1 VRRLL
6 VATLLAITTV
16 ALLPVPAHAGDV
28 GFAGW
33 TNQTRAS
40 RGLPTLEWNGVLASK
55 AQGWAQ
61 YMANGG
67 CGAGVRI
74 CHSTLSSGN
83 SLAWTKLGENVGT
96 GPASDAYA
104 IQQAFINS
112 PSHYANIVDPGFRY
126 IGVGVVNAN
135 GTLYVAVEFMALASQ
150 PAPSTPAPAAGTP
163 SSPPA
168 TRQQSAPA
176 PRPVDQAAPVAAPA
190 PPPPAPPPPPP
201 PPPPRVAEVILRLR
215 QLEL

>member
-1 VRRLL
+1 MRRLL
-6 VATLLAITTV
+6 VATLLAVTSV
-16 ALLPVPAHAGDV
+16 ALLPTTAHAGDV

-33 TNQTRAS
+33 TNQARAA
-40 RGLPTLEWNGVLASK
+40 RGLPGLQWNGVLAAK

-61 YMANGG
+61 HMANGG
-67 CGAGVRI
+67 CGGGI

-83 SLAWTKLGENVGT
+83 SLNWTKLGENVGR
-96 GPASDAYA
+96 GPAGNAYA

-163 SSPPA
+163 SSPAA
-168 TRQQSAPA
+168 TRPSTAPA
-176 PRPVDQAAPVAAPA
+176 PRPSGYRAPSAAPAA

-201 PPPPRVAEVILRLR
+201 PPPPRVTEVILQLR
-215 QLEL
+215 HLEL